1 MSELEKTTQF
11 LTKVPLFA
19 SLKER
24 QLKLLA
30 GRMVT
35 RTYDVG
41 QDIVTQGK
49 NGVGLFVIVSG
60 TADVVRVNS
69 DGTKATVN
77 EFGATDFF
85 GELALL
91 DEEPRT
97 ASVVPTKETVCLVL
111 SQWEFIGALRQD
123 SDMSIVILQELAKR
137 FRRAL
142 DTL

>member
-11 LTKVPLFA
+11 LAKVPLFS

-24 QLKLLA
+24 QLKQLA
-30 GRMVT
+30 GRMVP
-35 RTYDVG
+35 RSYDAG

-49 NGVGLFVIVSG
+49 GGIGLFIIVSG
-60 TADVVRVNS
+60 AADVVRVNS
-69 DGTKATVN
+69 EGSKAVVN
-77 EFGATDFF
+77 EFGPTDFF

-97 ASVVPTKETVCLVL
+97 ASVVSTKETECLVL
-111 SQWEFIGALRQD
+111 SQWEFLGALRQD
-123 SDMSIVILQELAKR
+123 AEMSIVILQELAKR

>member
-1 MSELEKTTQF
+1 MSEFKTVEF
-11 LTKVPLFA
+11 LAKVPLFS

-35 RTYDVG
+35 RSYGPG

-49 NGVGLFVIVSG
+49 GGVGLFIIVRG
-60 TADVVRVNS
+60 AAEAIRITADGN
-69 DGTKATVN
+69 KAVVN
-77 EFGATDFF
+77 EFGPTDFF

-97 ASVVPTKETVCLVL
+97 ASVVTTEETECLVL
-111 SQWEFIGALRQD
+111 SQWEFFGALRQD
-123 SDMSIVILQELAKR
+123 VEMAIVILQELAVR

>member
-1 MSELEKTTQF
+1 MSELKTTTQF
-11 LTKVPLFA
+11 LAKVPLFA

-35 RTYDVG
+35 RSYDVG
-41 QDIVTQGK
+41 QDIVTQNKG
-49 NGVGLFVIVSG
+49 GIGLFIIVSG
-60 TADVVRVNS
+60 AADVIRVNS
-69 DGTKATVN
+69 DGTKAMVN
-77 EFGATDFF
+77 EFGPTDFF

-97 ASVVPTKETVCLVL
+97 ASVVPTKKTECLVL
-111 SQWEFIGALRQD
+111 SQWEFLGALRQD
-123 SDMSIVILQELAKR
+123 AEMSIVILQELAKR